1 MPVVFHLGFFV
12 VVVVADGDDD
22 EHVQSDLYLV
32 PVPRISSHHRPS
44 KDWPV
49 TSCCSDLVVA
59 VVVV

>member
-12 VVVVADGDDD
+12 AAAVVVVDGDD

-49 TSCCSDLVVA
+49 ISCCSDLVV
-59 VVVV
+59 VV

>member
-12 VVVVADGDDD
+12 VVAVADGDD

-49 TSCCSDLVVA
+49 TSCCSDLVA
-59 VVVV
+59 VVVVV